1 MPRGLDLA
9 LLKTWPYPLCKPIR
23 VGVVVTVRETSK
35 KCERLSQFC
44 LK

>member
-1 MPRGLDLA
+1 MQRGLDLA
-9 LLKTWPYPLCKPIR
+9 LLKTWPYPLCKHR
-23 VGVVVTVRETSK
+23 AAVRERDTSK